1 MCRMSFSY
9 KKGRDAGDELP
20 PYRPIY
26 EDAVLLKY
34 TPASPRTIIVTAG
47 SNDTLKVCYL
57 PGSITIC
64 SATDSLSGG
73 NDHKH
78 PLLGADTNHKSE
90 KVDETAEHCDR

>member
-9 KKGRDAGDELP
+9 KKGKDTGDELP
-20 PYRPIY
+20 SYRPIY

-57 PGSITIC
+57 PGSIKMY
-64 SATDSLSGG
+64 SVTDSSSG
-73 NDHKH
+73 
-78 PLLGADTNHKSE
+78 E